1 MVLGDGENYIEKHT
15 VLRTI
20 IASTETGDPV
30 FSFTAIPSES
40 TSTVHGTQVGTQKK
54 DLELE

>member
-15 VLRTI
+15 LLRTI

-30 FSFTAIPSES
+30 FSFTATPSGLH
-40 TSTVHGTQVGTQKK
+40 VVLGV
-54 DLELE
+54 